1 MVKTA
6 DEDGRGEVVMY
17 SGTMAN
23 TGSFKVGIVGCGKVG
38 MTAAYAMML
47 SGTPTEIVLCD
58 RTLAKATGEKLDL
71 EHALSLLPD
80 FVKITATDNYQ
91 DLSGAQL
98 IVYTTGAAQQPGQTR
113 LDLAQTNKK
122 ILEEILPKINQ
133 AAPQAVILMVAN
145 PVDILTHWAHKII
158 PDSGEG
164 KSEKA
169 IRIFGSGTMLDTARF
184 RFHLGEALKISP
196 HSIHAYVLGEHGD
209 TSFPVFAN
217 TSVGGQKLLELPEMS
232 EEIAQAAYQKTRE
245 AAYKIIEA
253 KGATYYAIGVVI
265 TKIAQAIFS
274 NSKVVFPLSVPLSS
288 YLGFSD
294 VAMSVPCILGSG
306 GVEKVLEVDLSE
318 REKMDMEKSVTALKA
333 YG

>member
-1 MVKTA
+1 
-6 DEDGRGEVVMY
+6 
-17 SGTMAN
+17 MAN

-58 RTLAKATGEKLDL
+58 RTLDKAMGEKLDL

-98 IVYTTGAAQQPGQTR
+98 IVYTTGVAQQPGQTR

-122 ILEEILPKINQ
+122 ILEETLPKINQ
-133 AAPQAVILMVAN
+133 AAPESVILMVAN
-145 PVDILTHWAHKII
+145 PVDVLVYSAHKII
-158 PDSGEG
+158 PDAGG
-164 KSEKA
+164 
-169 IRIFGSGTMLDTARF
+169 RIFGSGTMLDTARF
-184 RFHLGEALKISP
+184 RFHLGESLKISP

-232 EEIAQAAYQKTRE
+232 EEVAQAAYQKTRE

-265 TKIAQAIFS
+265 TKIMQAIFS
-274 NSKVVFPLSVPLSS
+274 NSKVVFPLSVPLSN

-306 GVEKVLEVDLSE
+306 GVEKILEVDLSE